1 MSISIS
7 PASEPFV
14 GEQFDD
20 IEQQRDA
27 AKLGMWIFLATEV
40 LFFGGLFLGYT
51 IYRFTYGHVFVEA
64 SRKLDVLIGGT
75 NTAVLLISSLL
86 MAFAVRAAKLDQR
99 RALVGLLAGTALLG
113 CVFMSLK
120 AVEYHKDYV
129 DHLVPRMGFKWEGA
143 DPGNAELFYWIYFAM
158 TGLHAIHVT
167 VGIGVLL
174 VLTLLAWRGKFAHG
188 NYNPVEITGLCGYYT
203 MVAMTFARGRPGRA
217 RSFWICA
224 RTAGNT
230 RPNASMRSYFVWSRT
245 SRHRG

>member
-1 MSISIS
+1 MEA
-7 PASEPFV
+7 ASLRSQPFV
-14 GEQFDD
+14 GQQFDD

-51 IYRFTYGHVFVEA
+51 IYRFTYGHIFVEA

-99 RALVGLLAGTALLG
+99 RALVRLLVGTALLG

-129 DHLVPRMGFKWEGA
+129 DHLVPRMGFKWDRA

-167 VGIGVLL
+167 VGIGIML
-174 VLTLLAWRGKFAHG
+174 VLALLAWLGKFSRG
-188 NYNPVEITGLCGYYT
+188 NHNTVEIAGLY
-203 MVAMTFARGRPGRA
+203 
-217 RSFWICA
+217 WH
-224 RTAGNT
+224 
-230 RPNASMRSYFVWSRT
+230 FVDIVWVFLFPLLYLVG
-245 SRHRG
+245 HR